1 VTSGG
6 PTDDRSVS
14 PEPGSPESLAR
25 WKLTPEDLAEAE
37 STGELA
43 LVSLARAFAG
53 SGRAYDIDEVAEL
66 SGMDV
71 GRLRALWRSLGFP
84 EPRSGEKVFTDTDL
98 RMLGG
103 VIPLLAD
110 SGLEEDTALQVTRV
124 IGSSMSRVANAQVDA
139 VVGRFEGAAPNGE
152 LAAPLERT
160 PEMAAIDQRMAAETA
175 AILDAMPDVLEFAWR
190 RHLVAAAERR
200 LLRGGE
206 GDEDLC
212 VGFAD
217 LVGFTAHTQRLSQQE
232 LADVVERFEELS
244 FEVVS
249 RLGGRVVKMIGDEVL
264 FVADD
269 IVTGAHIALAVAD
282 AYREDEDLSDV
293 RVGLA
298 AGDVLER
305 DGDVYGPV
313 VNLANR
319 IVAVA
324 FPGSVVVSKEVAE
337 ALEGEDTMVLR
348 SIRSQPLKD
357 IGTVP
362 LWTLRSAAGPGQP
375 VRTLGAR
382 RHLREREQELLDRRQ
397 EIAREGIDDAPVSR
411 RARGRRRRGQGP
423 DR

>member
-1 VTSGG
+1 VTG
-6 PTDDRSVS
+6 PDESAA
-14 PEPGSPESLAR
+14 PAPGSAESLAR
-25 WKLTPEDLAEAE
+25 WNLTPEDLAEAD
-37 STGELA
+37 STAELA
-43 LVSLARAFAG
+43 LVSLARGFAG
-53 SGRAYDIDEVAEL
+53 SGRTYDIDEVADV

-71 GRLRALWRSLGFP
+71 RRLRALWRSLGFP
-84 EPRSGEKVFTDTDL
+84 EPRQGEKVFSDTDL
-98 RMLGG
+98 RMLAG
-103 VIPLLAD
+103 VIPFLAD
-110 SGLEEDTALQVTRV
+110 GVLDEDTALQVTRV

-139 VVGRFEGAAPNGE
+139 VVSRFGANAGDSPAPSPLDRSPE
-152 LAAPLERT
+152 LAA
-160 PEMAAIDQRMAAETA
+160 ADQRLAAETA
-175 AILDAMPDVLEFAWR
+175 AILTTMPDVLEFAWR

-200 LLRGGE
+200 LMRGGE
-206 GDEDLC
+206 GETTLC

-217 LVGFTAHTQRLSQQE
+217 LVGFTARTQRLSQHE
-232 LADVVERFEELS
+232 LAVVVERFEQLA

-269 IVTGAHIALAVAD
+269 VVTGARIALAVAD

-298 AGDVLER
+298 AGAVLER

-324 FPGSVVVSKEVAE
+324 FPGSVVVSPEVAD
-337 ALEGEDTMVLR
+337 ALGGEPTMVLR

-357 IGTVP
+357 IGIVP

-375 VRTLGAR
+375 VRTRGAR
-382 RHLREREQELLDRRQ
+382 RHLRERERELEVRRAGQRSRQ
-397 EIAREGIDDAPVSR
+397 ERHKPSSD
-411 RARGRRRRGQGP
+411 
-423 DR
+423 